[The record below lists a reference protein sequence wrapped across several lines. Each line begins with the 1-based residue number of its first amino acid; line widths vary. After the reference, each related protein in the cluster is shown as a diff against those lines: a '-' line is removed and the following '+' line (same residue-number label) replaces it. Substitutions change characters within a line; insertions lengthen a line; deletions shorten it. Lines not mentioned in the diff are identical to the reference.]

1 MWQLS
6 GLPCFHAVAC
16 INTVRADVVDYCD
29 SYFSIE
35 RWKQCYSGVIHPIPS
50 MNMWPPFAADL
61 ELQPPKSYAL
71 PERPKKS
78 KKKDV
83 DEAKKKPIRQSA
95 TKRCGNFKSFR
106 HNKTT
111 CTKQRATSGAITSV
125 GIGRGRPRGG
135 GGGSGSSTQYVRK
148 VFLS

>member
-1 MWQLS
+1 
-6 GLPCFHAVAC
+6 
-16 INTVRADVVDYCD
+16 
-29 SYFSIE
+29 
-35 RWKQCYSGVIHPIPS
+35 
-50 MNMWPPFAADL
+50 MWPPFAADL

-111 CTKQRATSGAITSV
+111 CTKQPATSGATTSA

-135 GGGSGSSTQYVRK
+135 GECKERFLKLKLINFESSLLISTFFYARHK
-148 VFLS
+148 WR